1 MSTTGPLPFS
11 MHPCVPVGS
20 LKECMAVRMAP
31 WKLTAAHR
39 AVRSCLPSLCAISL
53 VTTNFGIG
61 SERFFGNVHNVFRTC
76 TVMPPWAFIG
86 HPHKP
91 AAESEYDI

>member
-1 MSTTGPLPFS
+1 MEADCCSPCGPL
-11 MHPCVPVGS
+11 
-20 LKECMAVRMAP
+20 
-31 WKLTAAHR
+31 
-39 AVRSCLPSLCAISL
+39 LPSLCAISL

-91 AAESEYDI
+91 AAESEHDI